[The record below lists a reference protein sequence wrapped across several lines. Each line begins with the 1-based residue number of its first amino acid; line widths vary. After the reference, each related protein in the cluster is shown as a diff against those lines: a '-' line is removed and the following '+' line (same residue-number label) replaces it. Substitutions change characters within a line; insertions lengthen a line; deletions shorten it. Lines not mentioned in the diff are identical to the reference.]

1 MIHITKFVL
10 SITLLILLMSIYYTA
25 CNQPIDID
33 KKTTNSETKTE
44 DIEST
49 MEPDYTEPLN
59 DTLGIKKIIFEKNKP
74 AVDDYII
81 IITEDENGYI
91 TLETKIN
98 KQKILP
104 QHIDSV
110 KNCLYEYSIKIY
122 NDFYYFINKYN
133 GQNN

>member
-1 MIHITKFVL
+1 
-10 SITLLILLMSIYYTA
+10 MSIYYTA